1 MKTESVLELVKKLTA
16 KQKLTA
22 AAMVGLLSIGTL
34 GAMGEL
40 SGKEDTLVSR
50 VGKAVGIIKPPP
62 PAPIPPQSGT
72 PQLSKEY
79 IYAGSRMLATEDYG
93 VAPANPQ
100 AKGEPMQEQNNSF
113 ARQNLETTP
122 QTAQN
127 DNFKS
132 IEGSGTTSK

>member
-93 VAPANPQ
+93 VAPANP
-100 AKGEPMQEQNNSF
+100 
-113 ARQNLETTP
+113 TP
-122 QTAQN
+122 TP
-127 DNFKS
+127 
-132 IEGSGTTSK
+132 